1 LQVWFIS
8 PVDMVTTNTEKAAT
22 LAYTCLTYER
32 CKARYPVNID
42 VPEMITKLRKLII
55 KGESPEGRQ

>member
-1 LQVWFIS
+1 
-8 PVDMVTTNTEKAAT
+8 MVTTNTEKAAT
-22 LAYTCLTYER
+22 LAYTCLTYGR

-55 KGESPEGRQ
+55 KGEPPEGRQ